1 VTRFEKISHQTFLF
15 KKGYFH
21 PVYLVQAVKRRM
33 ENRREDVE
41 ELIIQGLGHKERRNI
56 LKIISLA
63 PRGAIY
69 SDILGELGLNTGSM
83 NYHLRQ
89 LEGLVE
95 RNGERRYHLTPLG
108 KRALAVLGSMTDDLE
123 NGYEEYLTQAR
134 TPKGEGFVVWAG
146 RWFGLV
152 AVSAFSALLGLFTFV
167 HFGVTAGNLP
177 EAWYYYT
184 AAFSLLVVVLLVWA
198 RGWVRRE
205 AERAQGGWE
214 SLLDRLMGRRR

>member
-1 VTRFEKISHQTFLF
+1 MDS
-15 KKGYFH
+15 
-21 PVYLVQAVKRRM
+21 
-33 ENRREDVE
+33 RREDVE
-41 ELIIQGLGHKERRNI
+41 ELIIQGLGHRERRNI
-56 LKIISLA
+56 LKIISLT
-63 PRGAIY
+63 PKGAIY

-152 AVSAFSALLGLFTFV
+152 VVSTFSALLGLFVFV
-167 HFGVTAGNLP
+167 HTGVRAGSFP
-177 EAWYYYT
+177 EVWYYYA
-184 AAFSLLVVVLLVWA
+184 AAFALLVVVLRAWL
-198 RGWVRRE
+198 RGWVTRE
-205 AERAQGGWE
+205 AERIQGGWE
-214 SLLDRLMGRRR
+214 SLLDRLMGRYR